1 MKNPIILFLLS
12 TFLFPVF
19 GCQEDICA
27 PQPAPDSAIVILPLG
42 DSRVEGGPPEFE
54 SYRYELWKLLTQN
67 AWETDFVGSRQDENK
82 YEEVN
87 QQCFDNE
94 HEGTGGAVTRDILNT
109 LQRLSLAKEP
119 DVVLLGIGGNDLTE
133 SGAGVSEVIDN
144 IQQIIVA
151 LRARN
156 ESVVIL
162 LEQIAPGRSDFMTA
176 DLQSSFE
183 QFNQQIAGLEDLQS
197 NSKIVVINMA
207 QGWKDDYMADE
218 VHYNQ
223 AGAEVVAQRYFQAIQ
238 EHVKR

>member
-1 MKNPIILFLLS
+1 AILLLLTAS
-12 TFLFPVF
+12 
-19 GCQEDICA
+19 CQEDICA
-27 PQPAPDSAIVILPLG
+27 PQSASDSAIVLLPLG
-42 DSRVEGGPPEFE
+42 DSRVEGGSPEFE

-82 YEEVN
+82 YEDVN

-94 HEGTGGAVTRDILNT
+94 HEGTGGAQTPDILNT
-109 LQRLSLAKEP
+109 LQRLNLEKEP

-133 SGAGVSEVIDN
+133 GGAEVSEVIDN
-144 IQQIIVA
+144 IQQIIIA

-183 QFNQQIAGLEDLQS
+183 QFNQQVAGLADLQN

-207 QGWKDDYMADE
+207 QDWKDDYMADE

-223 AGAEVVAQRYFQAIQ
+223 AGAEVVAQRYFQAIK
-238 EHVKR
+238 EYVER